1 MPLILPQSGFSGF
14 LNSLLGRSSEKSK
27 VGFELN
33 DCRTAV
39 QYSPTETF
47 TKAPS
52 FFSWKCFNLYV
63 YLIQVYKCLKD
74 WFRLLF
80 IFVLDEIRLEKWLVL
95 HERELVLLSNVEGT
109 VLLQNVKQVLL
120 AKSWSWF
127 TIILCNQEAAFA
139 QKWVGIQIRTL
150 LSIFNLTLF
159 SHLSKTHFLNRP

>member
-1 MPLILPQSGFSGF
+1 MLKIGFHWFCHKGATVF
-14 LNSLLGRSSEKSK
+14 PTFCWEQTAKWNSLIVELQFTTLLLKPLPKPK
-27 VGFELN
+27 V
-33 DCRTAV
+33 
-39 QYSPTETF
+39 
-47 TKAPS
+47 
-52 FFSWKCFNLYV
+52 FSWKCSIHV
-63 YLIQVYKCLKD
+63 LIQVYKWLKD

-80 IFVLDEIRLEKWLVL
+80 IFVLDEIRLEKWLVW

-159 SHLSKTHFLNRP
+159 SHVSKTNFLNR